1 MGMKD
6 ESWCAS
12 CGEGMHYT
20 DEPDAN
26 CGACEKEYAI
36 ALFEK
41 IIAYMTNHLAE
52 LEETLTVESEN
63 ESANTDYLEG
73 AIEATD
79 HLLDKVKDFYQNA

>member
-1 MGMKD
+1 MGMFD

-20 DEPDAN
+20 EDDTAE
-26 CGACEKEYAI
+26 CGKCEKETAI

-52 LEETLTVESEN
+52 LEEQLTIESVN

-73 AIEATD
+73 TIEATE
-79 HLLDKVKDFYQNA
+79 HLLAKTIDMYQNA